1 MSEPE
6 LFLTPANRQRLLQHL
21 RRLEAEA
28 AVACGHHRPVVLV
41 QDDTDLAPREV
52 AIHTDVLNR
61 EAIEP

>member
-6 LFLTPANRQRLLQHL
+6 LFLTSANRQRLFRHL

-28 AVACGHHRPVVLV
+28 AVACGHHRPAVLA
-41 QDDTDLAPREV
+41 QNDTDLALREV
-52 AIHTDVLNR
+52 AIHIDVLNR